1 MTKFYGRKRELAVL
15 REKLSHR
22 TASLVVIM
30 GRRRIGKTRLIEEFG
45 KTLKTLTFTGLPP
58 DENVTAEMERD
69 HFARQLQEQLGVR
82 GIRTDDWD
90 NLLWHLAQNVQQGQV
105 LVVFDEINWM
115 STKDPSFLGK
125 LKTVW
130 DTHFKKNPKLI
141 MILSGSMS
149 GWIEKN
155 ILRST
160 GFFGRISLDM
170 TLEELPLFECNH
182 FWGSQTNN
190 ISSYEKF
197 KLLAVTGG
205 IPRYLEEINPEIS
218 SEENIRQLCF
228 RREGLLFREY
238 DRICTELFA
247 KRGNIYQHILNLL
260 SKGPA
265 ALADI
270 YEFLNTSKTGV
281 ISQYLSDLE
290 KMSYVARDNSW
301 HIKDGKTSPISLYR
315 LKDNY
320 LRFYLRYIAPHK
332 NTIERGATLEPP
344 SWSSI
349 LGFQFENL
357 VLNNRRSIY
366 QLLKIPLEDVLI
378 DNPYLQT
385 STAAHPGCQIDYL
398 IQSKFQNLYICEIKF
413 QKDPIKKTIIHEVA
427 KKMEN
432 LKTPKGFSKRTV
444 LIHVNGVD
452 ESVLESNYFARIID
466 FSELL
471 NTDGSYESYSR

>member
-1 MTKFYGRKRELAVL
+1 MTAFYGRIRELNVL
-15 REKLSHR
+15 RERLKHR
-22 TASLVVIM
+22 GASLIVIM

-45 KTLKTLTFTGLPP
+45 KSLKTLIFTGLPP
-58 DENVTAEMERD
+58 DEKITAQIERD
-69 HFARQLQEQLGVR
+69 HFARQLNEQLGIV
-82 GIRTDDWD
+82 GLRTDDWD
-90 NLLWHLAQNVQQGQV
+90 ELLWHLAQHVKHGRI

-130 DTHFKKNPKLI
+130 DTHFKKNPKLM

-155 ILRST
+155 ILKST
-160 GFFGRISLDM
+160 GFFGRISIDM

-182 FWGSQTNN
+182 FWEKQETQ
-190 ISSYEKF
+190 ISAYEKF
-197 KLLAVTGG
+197 KLLSVTGG
-205 IPRYLEEINPEIS
+205 VPRYLEEINPLLS

-247 KRGNIYQHILNLL
+247 KRGKTYEAILNLL
-260 SKGPA
+260 SRGHA
-265 ALADI
+265 QLDNI
-270 YEFLNTSKTGV
+270 YAFLGIAKTGV
-281 ISQYLSDLE
+281 ISEYLDDLE

-301 HIKDGKTSPISLYR
+301 HIKNGRISPLSFYR

-332 NTIERGATLEPP
+332 ATIERGAIMKPA

-349 LGFQFENL
+349 LGLQFENL
-357 VLNNRRSIY
+357 VLNNRKSIY
-366 QLLKIPLEDVLI
+366 QLLQIPLEDVLI
-378 DNPYLQT
+378 DNPYFQT
-385 STAAHPGCQIDYL
+385 QTAVKPGCQIDYM
-398 IQSKFQNLYICEIKF
+398 IQTKFQNLFICEIKF
-413 QKDPIKKTIIHEVA
+413 QKDPIKRSIITEVDR
-427 KKMEN
+427 KVKN
-432 LKTPKGFSKRTV
+432 LKIPKGYSKRTV

-452 ESVLESNYFARIID
+452 ESVIEDNYFAKIID
-466 FSELL
+466 FGELL
-471 NTDGSYESYSR
+471 TLNQV

>member
-15 REKLSHR
+15 RERLNHR
-22 TASLVVIM
+22 TASLIVIM

-58 DENVTAEMERD
+58 DEKVTDEIERD
-69 HFARQLQEQLGVR
+69 HFARQLQEQLGVH
-82 GIRTDDWD
+82 GIPSDDWD
-90 NLLWHLAQNVQQGQV
+90 NLLWTLAQYVRQGRV

-130 DTHFKKNPKLI
+130 DTHFKKNSKLI
-141 MILSGSMS
+141 LILSGSMS

-155 ILRST
+155 ILKST

-182 FWGSQTNN
+182 FWESQTHL

-197 KLLAVTGG
+197 KILAVTGG
-205 IPRYLEEINPEIS
+205 IPRYLEEINPRIS

-247 KRGNIYQHILNLL
+247 KRGSAYLNILSLL

-265 ALADI
+265 HLADI
-270 YEFLNTSKTGV
+270 YDYLGIIKTGI
-281 ISQYLSDLE
+281 ISEYLNDLE
-290 KMSYVARDNSW
+290 KMGYVARDNSW
-301 HIKDGKTSPISLYR
+301 RIKDGRTSPISLYR

-344 SWSSI
+344 NWSSI
-349 LGFQFENL
+349 FGLQFENL
-357 VLNNRRSIY
+357 VLNNRKSIY
-366 QLLKIPLEDVLI
+366 HLLQIPLEDVLV

-385 STAAHPGCQIDYL
+385 STKSHAGCQIDYL

-413 QKDPIKKTIIHEVA
+413 QKEPIKKSIINEVD
-427 KKMEN
+427 KKVKT
-432 LKTPKGFSKRTV
+432 LKTPKGFSKRIV

-452 ESVLESNYFARIID
+452 ESVLESNYFAKVID

-471 NTDGSYESYSR
+471 NADVS

>member
-1 MTKFYGRKRELAVL
+1 MGRVQMTKFYGRKRELAVL
-15 REKLSHR
+15 RERLSHH
-22 TASLVVIM
+22 TASLVVIR

-45 KTLKTLTFTGLPP
+45 KTVKTLTFTGLPP
-58 DENVTAEMERD
+58 DEKVTAEMERD
-69 HFARQLQEQLGVR
+69 HFARQLQKQVGVS

-90 NLLWHLAQNVQQGQV
+90 DLLWQLASHVRQGRV

-149 GWIEKN
+149 GWIERN
-155 ILRST
+155 ILKST

-182 FWGSQTNN
+182 FWESQTEL
-190 ISSYEKF
+190 ISPYEKF
-197 KLLAVTGG
+197 KILAVTGG
-205 IPRYLEEINPEIS
+205 IPRYLEEINPKIS

-247 KRGNIYQHILNLL
+247 KRGSTYQNILTLL
-260 SKGPA
+260 SEGPA
-265 ALADI
+265 LLASI
-270 YEFLNTSKTGV
+270 YKFLGITKTGV
-281 ISQYLSDLE
+281 ISEYLDDLE

-301 HIKDGKTSPISLYR
+301 HIKDGKISLVSLYR

-320 LRFYLRYIAPHK
+320 LRFYLRYIAPKK
-332 NTIERGATLEPP
+332 NTIERGATLEPS

-349 LGFQFENL
+349 LGLQFENL

-366 QLLKIPLEDVLI
+366 QLLQIPLEDVLI
-378 DNPYLQT
+378 DNPYYQ
-385 STAAHPGCQIDYL
+385 SKTAAHPGCQIDYL

-413 QKDPIKKTIIHEVA
+413 QKNPIKKSIINEVE
-427 KKMEN
+427 KKIKS
-432 LKTPKGFSKRTV
+432 LKTPKGFSRRAV

-452 ESVLESNYFARIID
+452 ESVIESNYFAKIID
-466 FSELL
+466 FGEML
-471 NTDGSYESYSR
+471 TMDVA